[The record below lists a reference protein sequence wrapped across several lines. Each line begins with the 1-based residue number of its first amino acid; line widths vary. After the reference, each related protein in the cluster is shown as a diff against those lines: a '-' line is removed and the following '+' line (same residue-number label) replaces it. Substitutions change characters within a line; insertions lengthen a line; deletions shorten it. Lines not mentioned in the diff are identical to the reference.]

1 MFDEF
6 LRILGIQDTLIIYFN
21 YADQPAVNVLKKAL
35 GIRAR
40 VIKLEPEA
48 NILPPEVNKY
58 PIVIVIGPETNP
70 AIKRLLTMR
79 ALPKTQGIFT
89 LGNMIF
95 IVGKSPLDTFELVSQ
110 FIKNDHY

>member
-6 LRILGIQDTLIIYFN
+6 LRILGVQDTLIVYFN

-48 NILPPEVNKY
+48 NVLPPEVNQY
-58 PIVIVIGPETNP
+58 PVVIIVGPETNP
-70 AIKRLLTMR
+70 VIERLTKMK

-95 IVGKSPLDTFELVSQ
+95 VIGKNPLDTFELVSK
-110 FIKNDHY
+110 FIKDDNN